1 MRADHYERERQPD
14 VTDTQAAADQQA
26 LLARVA
32 AGDDE
37 ALHALYEQL
46 RPRLRRYLWHQL
58 DGDLAGVD
66 DTLQEV
72 FLAVWRTAGSYRGD
86 AKVTTWV
93 FQIAHFQAL
102 RARRSFARRNDPL
115 PVEDWASSDVRPLS
129 PIWRSPAHDDEVM
142 TRLTLASA
150 LHQLSA
156 PHREALELV
165 FYQGFSLAEVSAIL
179 GTPVGTVK
187 SRISYARKALL
198 TAIRQVE
205 GDDTSPPPASIAT
218 LPPSPPDATNTTH
231 RQHDDQHDDQHDS
244 QQNSQHVR
252 KEPRP

>member
-1 MRADHYERERQPD
+1 MN
-14 VTDTQAAADQQA
+14 DTPEDADQQT

-58 DGDLAGVD
+58 DGDLAAVD

-72 FLAVWRTAGSYRGD
+72 FLAIWRAASTYRGD
-86 AKVTTWV
+86 ARVTTWI

-102 RARRSFARRNDPL
+102 RTRRSLARRSDPL
-115 PVEDWASSDVRPLS
+115 PMEDWASSDVRPLS
-129 PIWRSPAHDDEVM
+129 PVWRSPAHDDEVAN
-142 TRLTLASA
+142 RLALASA
-150 LHQLSA
+150 LHQLSP

-165 FYQGFSLAEVSAIL
+165 FYQGFSLAEVGAIL
-179 GTPVGTVK
+179 GIPVGTVK

-198 TAIRQVE
+198 KAIQQLE
-205 GDDTSPPPASIAT
+205 DDTPSQTSPPLPTPPQANAT
-218 LPPSPPDATNTTH
+218 VAR
-231 RQHDDQHDDQHDS
+231 RQRDKS
-244 QQNSQHVR
+244 QPH
-252 KEPRP
+252 KEPRA